1 MAEEEAYSDHKGHRW
16 GDRTANEH
24 KKGHASWEV
33 RNKIKTRYHLPP
45 SGLAVRRAADNIRCC
60 WGCREWHSQRLM
72 GEEMSTAV
80 LKGKLALFI
89 KTESFTSYDPEIA
102 MFPRKTLS
110 MGQERFPGML
120 RAASAFVRTQMFRS
134 KREGTWVKKV
144 HNTQCGNLKIILPRG
159 KSQPAVGWFSL
170 YMVFWF
176 SSGKQLLL
184 HAKRQLTGLWLVP
197 GLHILLAVGWSRRI
211 KSLRSAWAR

>member
-1 MAEEEAYSDHKGHRW
+1 MNTKRGLP
-16 GDRTANEH
+16 
-24 KKGHASWEV
+24 SWEV
-33 RNKIKTRYHLPP
+33 GNKIKTRYHLLP
-45 SGLAVRRAADNIRCC
+45 SGLAVRRVADNIRCC
-60 WGCREWHSQRLM
+60 WGCREWHSQRLT
-72 GEEMSTAV
+72 GEEMSTAG

-110 MGQERFPGML
+110 CVGQEWCPGML
-120 RAASAFVRTQMFRS
+120 RAASGVVRTQMFRS

-144 HNTQCGNLKIILPRG
+144 HFSQCGNLKIILPRG
-159 KSQPAVGWFSL
+159 KSQPAVAWFSL

-184 HAKRQLTGLWLVP
+184 HAKRQLTGLGLVP
-197 GLHILLAVGWSRRI
+197 GLHTLVAVGVKQEI
-211 KSLRSAWAR
+211 